1 MLFQSLKKKTL
12 IWSIFLSC
20 ALREDGKGLLTL
32 LREHGDKCPPKK
44 LIRTAAQDQNERK
57 RAKIL
62 FLTERREMNDGRWS
76 QNVNVLFMLLL
87 NNKGLYFQVRKH
99 LKWGQAFS
107 VDPQGTSSLFGR
119 CFRELKTLCVCVIFQ
134 GFIIITTTLRSVTS
148 PEEGPL
154 PLCRRA
160 CRGGRGPEPS
170 TRRADYETHPVI
182 IRLLNYFPYR
192 EFWISTSWLHFQKRT

>member
-1 MLFQSLKKKTL
+1 M
-12 IWSIFLSC
+12 
-20 ALREDGKGLLTL
+20 REK
-32 LREHGDKCPPKK
+32 EQKC
-44 LIRTAAQDQNERK
+44 
-57 RAKIL
+57 L
-62 FLTERREMNDGRWS
+62 FLTERTEMNDGRWS
-76 QNVNVLFMLLL
+76 QNVNVLFILLL

-107 VDPQGTSSLFGR
+107 VGPQGTGSLFGR

-170 TRRADYETHPVI
+170 TSTADYETHPFI

-192 EFWISTSWLHFQKRT
+192 EFWISTSWLHF